1 MSEIV
6 KVQIPLASNDPAA
19 LPLIYDRYREHE
31 TLQKLDHTTK
41 KLMGTDVKAFFKAEW
56 RHASQQWT
64 LGNRVSDR
72 DW

>member
-6 KVQIPLASNDPAA
+6 KVQIPLATNDPAA
-19 LPLIYDRYREHE
+19 LPLIYDRHREHM
-31 TLQKLDHTTK
+31 TQQRIDHTTK
-41 KLMGTDVKAFFKAEW
+41 KLMGTDVKAYFQAEW

-64 LGNRVSDR
+64 LGKRVRDR